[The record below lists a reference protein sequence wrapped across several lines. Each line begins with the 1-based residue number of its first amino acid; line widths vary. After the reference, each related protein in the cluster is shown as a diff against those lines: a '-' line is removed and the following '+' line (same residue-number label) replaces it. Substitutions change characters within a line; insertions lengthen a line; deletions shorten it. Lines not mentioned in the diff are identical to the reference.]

1 MRHLVEKAPVG
12 RLATV
17 APDGRPHLVPLC
29 FVLHGETLFSAV
41 DHKPKRSP
49 RLQRLT
55 NLGYESRCALLVD
68 RYDDDWSQLWWIR
81 LDGRGRV
88 STDTAERESALRLLA
103 AKYPQYDAGPPDG
116 AVLAVDI
123 GRWTGWSAA
132 AQ

>member
-103 AKYPQYDAGPPDG
+103 AKYPQYDARPPDG